1 MNSPEKEENKEY
13 TDPENSK
20 KEQEQKTEKNDDEL
34 FPIKGYVI
42 LNLIFYAFCFFQVLI
57 VHKAGGESEG
67 LFFFFLTIALGF
79 TIVSIFDCLYDRFRY
94 RKKHSRNDSS

>member
-1 MNSPEKEENKEY
+1 MNAQ
-13 TDPENSK
+13 
-20 KEQEQKTEKNDDEL
+20 EQEDRPKHQDDEPEDNEL
-34 FPIKGYVI
+34 FPIKGYII

-79 TIVSIFDCLYDRFRY
+79 SVVSIFDALYDRYRY
-94 RKKHSRNDSS
+94 RKKHSGNDN